1 MGRLLIFIC
10 GGVIG
15 SAALCYHLYTRKSEE
30 ADKLK
35 HEILKM
41 KENIR
46 KKRMLILK
54 AASATAVAIVVIVK
68 ARSIYSRVISH
79 SKSSE

>member
-1 MGRLLIFIC
+1 MGRLLIFVC
-10 GGVIG
+10 GGIVG
-15 SAALCYHLYTRKSEE
+15 SAALCYHLYTRKSAE

-46 KKRMLILK
+46 KKRVLILK
-54 AASATAVAIVVIVK
+54 AASATAVAVVVIVK

-79 SKSSE
+79 SKSS